1 MCYALLISLRDSM
14 KNIAVYPKFTNVNLK
29 KIIERPGGST
39 NPIDQFFLNPDPT
52 FERL

>member
-1 MCYALLISLRDSM
+1 MCYALLISLQESM
-14 KNIAVYPKFTNVNLK
+14 KKYCGIPKFTNVNLK
-29 KIIERPGGST
+29 KMIERPGGST